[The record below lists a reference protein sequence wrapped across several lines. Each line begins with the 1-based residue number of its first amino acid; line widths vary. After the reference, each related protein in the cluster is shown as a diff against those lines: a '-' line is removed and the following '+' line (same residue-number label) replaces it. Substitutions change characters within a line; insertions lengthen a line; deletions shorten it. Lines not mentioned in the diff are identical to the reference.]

1 MTHVMQPSRNE
12 RGFGIVELLV
22 AMVITGVVLIATYG
36 ALFRSQSAATRVSA
50 SVETRQNSRAAVQ
63 LLEREVR
70 MSGSGWG
77 RNQLYGWNNGVA
89 MNRFAISYNY
99 GGSAASSDTI
109 GIVAGWGLVTT
120 LRAALPNRLATTVIP
135 CVNSAGFAVGDF
147 VVVTDG
153 TLAHMFYVTGIS
165 GNDLQHAS
173 TSPYNVS
180 TVSNA
185 FPATGYPIGT
195 QVYKMSMVSYKR
207 DAVTYRKPV
216 LVRWE
221 YGRGTQV
228 VAYNVQ
234 QFAVNYELQGGGFS
248 RNPAA
253 LSNVDKVVPLVLTQG
268 TVSGTSV
275 LDSAWASVRPRTF

>member
-1 MTHVMQPSRNE
+1 MTHVMQPTRNA
-12 RGFGIVELLV
+12 RGFGMVELLV

-36 ALFRSQSAATRVSA
+36 ALFRSQSAATRVTA

-89 MNRFAISYNY
+89 MNRFAISFGY
-99 GGSAASSDTI
+99 GGSAASSDSI
-109 GIVAGWGLVTT
+109 GIVAGWSLVTT
-120 LRAALPNRLATTVIP
+120 LRAALPNRFSTTVIP
-135 CVNSAGFAVGDF
+135 CVSAAGFAAGDF

-153 TLAHMFYVTGIS
+153 SLAHMFYVTGIS
-165 GNDLQHAS
+165 GNDLQH
-173 TSPYNVS
+173 TSSSVYNVS
-180 TVSNA
+180 TVNNA
-185 FPATGYPIGT
+185 FPATGYRIGT

-207 DAVTYRKPV
+207 DTTTYRKPV

-228 VAYNVQ
+228 VAYNVK

-248 RNPAA
+248 RNPGA
-253 LSNVDKVVPLVLTQG
+253 LSMVDKVVPLVLTQG
-268 TVSGTSV
+268 TVSGTSIV
-275 LDSAWASVRPRTF
+275 DSAWASVRPRTF